1 MNSKKSSL
9 PVSGIYKIENKINGK
24 YYIGSSNNITGT
36 TGRWK
41 EHINGLNANRH
52 ENDYLQKS
60 WNKYGSSNFRFLI
73 LEQVPKVDL
82 LSVEQRYLDEARK
95 DGKKCYNLSFLASSG
110 GFAGHK
116 HTEESKQK
124 TSAKL
129 KGRISPNKGK
139 KHPELCGNGNPNA
152 NLTVFCFRNIKSGE
166 TFVGN
171 QHDFSQKFNLIISAI
186 NPMIHGRHKTSQG
199 WTIH

>member
-1 MNSKKSSL
+1 MIHDRRIRDLIPEKDYHLCKTCAKIGERNPIYGLFGENNPNFGQTRESIKGDKNPSKRPEVREKISFSKKGTKNFL
-9 PVSGIYKIENKINGK
+9 GK
-24 YYIGSSNNITGT
+24 
-36 TGRWK
+36 
-41 EHINGLNANRH
+41 
-52 ENDYLQKS
+52 
-60 WNKYGSSNFRFLI
+60 
-73 LEQVPKVDL
+73 
-82 LSVEQRYLDEARK
+82 
-95 DGKKCYNLSFLASSG
+95 
-110 GFAGHK
+110 K

-171 QHDFSQKFNLIISAI
+171 QHDFSQKFNLNISAI